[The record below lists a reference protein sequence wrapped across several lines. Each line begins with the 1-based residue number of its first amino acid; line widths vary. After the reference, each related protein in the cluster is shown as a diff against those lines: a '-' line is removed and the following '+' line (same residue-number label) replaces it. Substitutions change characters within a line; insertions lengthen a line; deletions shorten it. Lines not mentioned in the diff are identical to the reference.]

1 MTGLNGVKEECQERS
16 ERQRGWCEPPP
27 CVPGKKG
34 SNLFYM
40 IPLERWNTEHRFDST
55 AKGYLVT
62 TVYPLSLAL
71 MEHDVSFVFR
81 SVLAWRNRKLKYGYS

>member
-1 MTGLNGVKEECQERS
+1 MRWGVEDHCQERS

-40 IPLERWNTEHRFDST
+40 IPLERWNTEHRFDFHS
-55 AKGYLVT
+55 KRIPGDNRLSSLIGPMER
-62 TVYPLSLAL
+62 TVS
-71 MEHDVSFVFR
+71 R
-81 SVLAWRNRKLKYGYS
+81 SVPVCSGLAAQKQ

>member
-1 MTGLNGVKEECQERS
+1 MFTGLNGVKEECQERS

-40 IPLERWNTEHRFDST
+40 IPLERWNTEHTFGFPRKRIPGDNR
-55 AKGYLVT
+55 
-62 TVYPLSLAL
+62 LSAL
-71 MEHDVSFVFR
+71 I
-81 SVLAWRNRKLKYGYS
+81 GPGGT